1 MDKSEF
7 KRRRQKLIDILGKE
21 SIAILPAAPE
31 KIRNRDV
38 HYPYHQDSY
47 FYYLTGFPEPEA
59 LAVIVP
65 HREQGQYLLF
75 CREKDLEKE
84 TWHGNRAGLEG
95 ACEIYGA
102 DDAFPITDID
112 DIVPGIMES
121 CRRLYYPM
129 GYYQDFD
136 EKMMEWVNQLR
147 GYVRKGVVP
156 PHEIVAL
163 DYVLDEMRLRKT
175 EVEVDAI
182 RAAAKIII
190 HAHKR
195 AMQYCRPGLYEY
207 ELEAEIVHE
216 LLRSG
221 CRSPAF
227 PAIVAGGKNAC
238 TLHYIENDN
247 VLNDGEL
254 VLIDAGAELNHYAS
268 DITRT
273 FPINGHF
280 TDEQKAIYELVLKAQ
295 RAALNKI
302 YPGNKWIEV
311 YQAAIK
317 VVTQGLLELGLLM
330 GKLEPLIEEEA
341 YKRFYMHRIG
351 HWLGMDVHDGGN
363 YKVDETW
370 RDLEP
375 GMVLTVEPGIY
386 ISAADDISDKW
397 WNIGIRIE
405 DDILVTKGGH
415 EVLTADLPKTV
426 AEIEAFMAGE

>member
-1 MDKSEF
+1 
-7 KRRRQKLIDILGKE
+7 
-21 SIAILPAAPE
+21 
-31 KIRNRDV
+31 
-38 HYPYHQDSY
+38 
-47 FYYLTGFPEPEA
+47 
-59 LAVIVP
+59 VP

-302 YPGNKWIEV
+302 
-311 YQAAIK
+311 
-317 VVTQGLLELGLLM
+317 
-330 GKLEPLIEEEA
+330 
-341 YKRFYMHRIG
+341 
-351 HWLGMDVHDGGN
+351 
-363 YKVDETW
+363 
-370 RDLEP
+370 
-375 GMVLTVEPGIY
+375 
-386 ISAADDISDKW
+386 
-397 WNIGIRIE
+397 
-405 DDILVTKGGH
+405 
-415 EVLTADLPKTV
+415 
-426 AEIEAFMAGE
+426 